1 MAWFSK
7 NQMAQLLSAIGDL
20 LDSYFTTLF
29 EFALWTQTHD
39 LKGEI

>member
-7 NQMAQLLSAIGDL
+7 YQMAQLLLAIGGL

-29 EFALWTQTHD
+29 ELAL
-39 LKGEI
+39 